1 MHQWTKRT
9 MGREIDAYLLADG
22 GATVGGPGPS
32 GAGLSRGM
40 ARQEGLGMTPE
51 VRDGDGRLQQERR

>member
-1 MHQWTKRT
+1 

-51 VRDGDGRLQQERR
+51 VRDGDEQLQQGRR

>member
-1 MHQWTKRT
+1 

-40 ARQEGLGMTPE
+40 AQEGLGMTPE
-51 VRDGDGRLQQERR
+51 VRDGDGQLQQGRR